1 MKSKKTI
8 LKNPFFITFE
18 GIEGSGKSTQI
29 KLLAEFFKKQKFSVL
44 LTREPGGTEIG
55 NQIRKIVLHSKNKK
69 MVSLS
74 ELFLYAAD
82 RAQHVEEVIR
92 PALKKR
98 QIVFCDR
105 FTDSTIAYQAEAR
118 KISRKVIDQLNKMA
132 TSGLKPDLTFLID
145 CPVSVGLKRAKKRIA
160 GQSIKEERFEKER
173 ISFHEKVRKG
183 FLKIAK
189 EDRSRVVVIDG
200 IKSPEEIHQEI
211 LRQLKNIKSPPL
223 KKGD

>member
-1 MKSKKTI
+1 MKSKKTK
-8 LKNPFFITFE
+8 LKKPFFITFE

-29 KLLAEFFKKQKFSVL
+29 RLLAEFFKKQKFSVL

-55 NQIRKIVLHSKNKK
+55 NQIREIVLHSKNKK

-82 RAQHVEEVIR
+82 RAQHIEEVIR

-98 QIVFCDR
+98 QIVLCDR
-105 FTDSTIAYQAEAR
+105 FTDSTIAYQAEGR
-118 KISRKVIDQLNKMA
+118 KISRKMIDRLNEMA

-145 CPVSVGLKRAKKRIA
+145 CPVSVGLKRAKKRIL
-160 GQSIKEERFEKER
+160 GQINKEERFEKEK

-189 EDRSRVVVIDG
+189 EDRSRMVVIDG
-200 IKSPEEIHQEI
+200 MKSPEEIHQEI